1 MRGLASGASRGA
13 GLSASSVSAGRIS
26 RIRVAANS
34 PRKVAEAEVVATC
47 TMPFVPRAVSPVEAA
62 TGAPQRRSRRAI
74 VIALGAMALLA
85 ALYMRGLSLVSMAG
99 AYADAASSASGW
111 RSITGVVGSGGGD
124 HVKLRRENE
133 ELMRRIERL
142 ERDLKRKQ
150 EPDAAALAAAAAAAK
165 ESAAR
170 AQATQQASVE
180 PGGSTSAT
188 ASPHQL
194 TPALIRSRCNAAN
207 IILIT
212 FVNHKC
218 APAPRASARA
228 PALPQPTRRAPPTLA
243 AASTTRTRG
252 TCTSA
257 ASASTTTS
265 SAR

>member
-1 MRGLASGASRGA
+1 
-13 GLSASSVSAGRIS
+13 
-26 RIRVAANS
+26 
-34 PRKVAEAEVVATC
+34 
-47 TMPFVPRAVSPVEAA
+47 MPFVPRAVSPVEAA

-228 PALPQPTRRAPPTLA
+228 PARPRPTRSPPLTHTSA
-243 AASTTRTRG
+243 AASTTHTRG